1 MARHERNPSKIE
13 ELEEEKNEL
22 IDALQEIATLAD
34 DADDAAL
41 DRAAIIAKVREI
53 ADRVEQEIDVEEEEP
68 AGE

>member
-1 MARHERNPSKIE
+1 MARRNPTKME
-13 ELEEEKNEL
+13 ELEQEKDEL
-22 IDALQEIATLAD
+22 IDALQDIATLAD

-53 ADRVEQEIDVEEEEP
+53 ADRVEEEIETEEEEEP

>member
-1 MARHERNPSKIE
+1 MARRNPTKME
-13 ELEEEKNEL
+13 ELEQEKDEL
-22 IDALQEIATLAD
+22 IDALQDIATLAD

-53 ADRVEQEIDVEEEEP
+53 AERVEEEIEVEEEEEP

>member
-1 MARHERNPSKIE
+1 ME
-13 ELEEEKNEL
+13 ELEQEKDEL
-22 IDALQEIATLAD
+22 IDALQDIATLAD

-53 ADRVEQEIDVEEEEP
+53 ADRVEEEIETEEEEEP

>member
-1 MARHERNPSKIE
+1 ME
-13 ELEEEKNEL
+13 ELEQDKDEL
-22 IDALQEIATLAD
+22 IDALQDIATLAD

-53 ADRVEQEIDVEEEEP
+53 ADRVEEEIEVEEEDEP

>member
-1 MARHERNPSKIE
+1 MVRRERNPSKIE
-13 ELEEEKNEL
+13 QLEQEKDEL
-22 IDALQEIATLAD
+22 IVALQDIATLAD

-53 ADRVEQEIDVEEEEP
+53 AERVEEEIEEEEEP

>member
-1 MARHERNPSKIE
+1 MRRNPTKME
-13 ELEEEKNEL
+13 ELEQDKDEL
-22 IDALQEIATLAD
+22 IDALQDIATLAD

-53 ADRVEQEIDVEEEEP
+53 ADRVEEEIEVEEEDEP